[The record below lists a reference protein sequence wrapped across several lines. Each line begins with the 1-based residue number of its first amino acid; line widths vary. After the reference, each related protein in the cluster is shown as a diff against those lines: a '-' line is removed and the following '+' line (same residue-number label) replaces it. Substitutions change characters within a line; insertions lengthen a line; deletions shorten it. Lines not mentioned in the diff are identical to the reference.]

1 MQDNILQIMPAAGWV
16 AVFDEEGEESAQG
29 VVCFALV
36 ETALKREV
44 RAMVAHGRHV
54 GFADEL
60 PGFVRVQEL
69 EEFEDEDEED
79 EDEEEEDEE

>member
-44 RAMVAHGRHV
+44 RAMVAQGNARSERAADFETDVTRHFGGV
-54 GFADEL
+54 SGTD
-60 PGFVRVQEL
+60 
-69 EEFEDEDEED
+69 
-79 EDEEEEDEE
+79 